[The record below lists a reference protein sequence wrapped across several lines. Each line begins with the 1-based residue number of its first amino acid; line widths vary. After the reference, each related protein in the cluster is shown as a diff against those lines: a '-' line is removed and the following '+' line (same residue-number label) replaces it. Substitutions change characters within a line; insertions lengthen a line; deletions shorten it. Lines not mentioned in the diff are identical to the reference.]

1 MAKTLGVE
9 RLDKNA
15 LRRFLRAA
23 LHPPVK
29 DDTARRQRHTGG
41 WVFKPVALSDRLE
54 FPDIF
59 ILQSK

>member
-1 MAKTLGVE
+1 MPRSWTIPVAQ
-9 RLDKNA
+9 A
-15 LRRFLRAA
+15 L
-23 LHPPVK
+23 
-29 DDTARRQRHTGG
+29 QRHTGG

>member
-1 MAKTLGVE
+1 
-9 RLDKNA
+9 LDKNA
-15 LRRFLRAA
+15 LRRFLKAA